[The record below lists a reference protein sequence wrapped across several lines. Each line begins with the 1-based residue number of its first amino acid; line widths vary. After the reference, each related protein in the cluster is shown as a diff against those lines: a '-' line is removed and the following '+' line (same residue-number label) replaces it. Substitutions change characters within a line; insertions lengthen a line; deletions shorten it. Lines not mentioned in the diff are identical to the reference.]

1 MLRFLLITTILLGA
15 LIGGG
20 LYGYKYVVGGDVYD
34 FVDYFSEPYEIS
46 QDDLVKLYESERDGL
61 IAGYQRKGDP
71 WATGYTDYEAA
82 STFPAN
88 PGVHS
93 GRYMMTYVNDAG
105 FDTYTKYGGGEMPVG
120 SVIAKESFKLRP
132 NGDFIPY
139 TLFIME
145 KVGADKAPDAGG
157 WYYDR
162 VLYDGT
168 KGLKVDQQFCHGC
181 HKAFAHQD
189 FLGYPVKEA
198 RLNFTATD
206 EAEVSQTPLSGD
218 IERGETAFQACLAC
232 HSVGDNAS
240 NKIGPVLNNVIGRQ
254 AGSYPGYAYSGS
266 LKAAGENGLTWN
278 EDLIFEWLAG
288 PTDFLKDRLDDPS
301 ASSKMFLNI
310 DDPQMRSDIIAYLA
324 THSSSE
330 N

>member
-1 MLRFLLITTILLGA
+1 MLRFFLIA
-15 LIGGG
+15 LILVGLLFGGG

-46 QDDLVKLYESERDGL
+46 QDELIWLYEAERDGL
-61 IAGYQRKGDP
+61 IAGYQRERDP
-71 WATGYTDYEAA
+71 WALGYTDYKAA
-82 STFPAN
+82 STIPAN

-93 GRYMMTYVNDAG
+93 GRYMMTYVNDLG
-105 FDTYTKYGGGEMPVG
+105 FETYTKYGGSEMPVG

-145 KVGADKAPDAGG
+145 KVGQEQAPDAGG
-157 WYYDR
+157 WFYDR

-181 HKAFAHQD
+181 HKAFVHQD
-189 FLGYPVKEA
+189 SLGYPVKEA
-198 RLNFTATD
+198 RLNYTAAT
-206 EAEVSQTPLSGD
+206 EAGAAQSRLPGD
-218 IERGETAFQACLAC
+218 IGRGETAFQTCLAC
-232 HSVGDNAS
+232 HSVGDAAA

-254 AGSYPGYAYSGS
+254 AGAYPGYAYSGS
-266 LKAAGENGLTWN
+266 LKAAGANGLVWD
-278 EDLIFEWLAG
+278 EDMIFDWLAG
-288 PTDFLKDRLDDPS
+288 PTDFLKGRLDDPS

-310 DDPQMRSDIIAYLA
+310 EDPQMRSDIIAYLA
-324 THSSSE
+324 TYSDSE